1 MRRACYREAPMRS
14 RRLVACSRWGRVMW
28 SSSWAPK
35 AARAGVQFFQAARIR
50 EALAQAAEVQVVW
63 LQHLV
68 ATAQTMIAAVAAI
81 AMIVALIG
89 VIKYKT
95 TRHVKRSADHKGE

>member
-1 MRRACYREAPMRS
+1 
-14 RRLVACSRWGRVMW
+14 
-28 SSSWAPK
+28 
-35 AARAGVQFFQAARIR
+35 
-50 EALAQAAEVQVVW
+50 VQVVW

-95 TRHVKRSADHKGE
+95 TRHVKWSADHKGE